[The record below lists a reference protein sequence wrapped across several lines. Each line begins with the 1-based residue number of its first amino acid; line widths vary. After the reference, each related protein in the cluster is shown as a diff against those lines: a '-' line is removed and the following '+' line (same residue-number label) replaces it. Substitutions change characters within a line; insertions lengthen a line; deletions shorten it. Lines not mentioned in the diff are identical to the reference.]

1 MNDAHASSG
10 AASGAAPDAPLALTM
25 GEPAGIGG
33 EIALRA
39 WQRRAEDGLTPFV
52 LLDDPD
58 RLRTLAARLG
68 WSVPVVEV
76 TRSGDASSAFAEAL
90 PVLPHRLPVHP
101 EPGQPTGATAEA
113 VLASI
118 REAVRLTRA
127 GETAAVV
134 TNPIAKH
141 VLTAAGFDHPGHTE
155 YLAWLAA
162 DGGPVPEPVMLLT
175 CPDLSVVP
183 VTIHIPLAEV
193 PRRLTRAAIVHAGRV
208 TAQAMAREFGIDR
221 PRLAVAGLN
230 PHAGENG
237 TIGREDIDVVTPA
250 CDSLRAEGIE
260 VAGPLSGD
268 TMFHPRA
275 RATYDAALCMFHDQ
289 ALIPIKTIDFARGV
303 NATLGLPF
311 VRTSPDH
318 GTAFA
323 IAGTGR
329 ADPTSLIEAIKT
341 ARRMARGRA
350 RRLTV
355 G

>member
-1 MNDAHASSG
+1 MSDGH
-10 AASGAAPDAPLALTM
+10 AASVPAPNAPLALTM
-25 GEPAGIGG
+25 GEPAGVGG
-33 EIALRA
+33 EIALQA
-39 WQRRAEDGLTPFV
+39 WLRRADDRLPAFV

-58 RLRTLAARLG
+58 RLRALSTRLG

-76 TRSGDASSAFAEAL
+76 ARAGEAAAAFDQGL
-90 PVLPHRLPVHP
+90 PVLPQRLRAHP
-101 EPGQPTGATAEA
+101 APGEPTGATAEA
-113 VLASI
+113 VLTSI
-118 REAVRLTRA
+118 RDAVRLTRA
-127 GETAAVV
+127 GESAAVV

-175 CPDLSVVP
+175 CPELSVVP

-193 PRRLTRAAIVHAGRV
+193 PRRLSQAAIVHAGRV
-208 TAQAMAREFGIDR
+208 TAQAMARDFGIDR

-237 TIGREDIDVVTPA
+237 TIGREDIDVVAPA
-250 CDSLRAEGIE
+250 CATLRAEGIE
-260 VAGPLSGD
+260 VAGPLSAD
-268 TMFHPRA
+268 TMFHARA
-275 RATYDAALCMFHDQ
+275 RAGYDAALCMFHDQ
-289 ALIPIKTIDFARGV
+289 ALIPIKTLDFARGV

-323 IAGTGR
+323 IAGTGQ
-329 ADPTSLIEAIKT
+329 ADPTSLIAALKT
-341 ARRMARGRA
+341 ARRMADGRA
-350 RRLTV
+350 RHAAA

>member
-1 MNDAHASSG
+1 MTATGDPEPPR
-10 AASGAAPDAPLALTM
+10 PDAPLALTM

-33 EIALRA
+33 EIALAAWRA
-39 WQRRAEDGLTPFV
+39 RAAAGLTPFV
-52 LLDDPD
+52 LLDDPA
-58 RLRTLAARLG
+58 RLRALAGRLG
-68 WSVPVVEV
+68 WAVPVVEV
-76 TRSGDASSAFAEAL
+76 ARAQEASDAFAEGL
-90 PVLPHRLPVHP
+90 PVLPQPLPVHP
-101 EPGQPTGATAEA
+101 DPGEPTGDTAEA

-118 REAVRLTRA
+118 QDAVRLTRA

-141 VLTAAGFDHPGHTE
+141 VATAAGFAHPGHTE

-175 CPDLSVVP
+175 CQELSVVP

-193 PRRLTRAAIVHAGRV
+193 PRRLTRAAIEHAGRV
-208 TAQAMAREFGIDR
+208 TASALARDFGIDR

-237 TIGREDIDVVTPA
+237 TIGREDVEIVAPA
-250 CDSLRAEGIE
+250 CESLRREGVE
-260 VAGPLSGD
+260 VAGPLSAD

-275 RATYDAALCMFHDQ
+275 REGYDAALCMFHDQ
-289 ALIPIKTIDFARGV
+289 ALIPIKTLDFARGV

-323 IAGTGR
+323 IAGTGQ
-329 ADPTSLIEAIKT
+329 ADPTSLIEALKT
-341 ARRMARGRA
+341 ARRMAEGRA
-350 RRLTV
+350 RNARPTP

>member
-1 MNDAHASSG
+1 MTDADAARAPASN
-10 AASGAAPDAPLALTM
+10 APLALTM

-33 EIALRA
+33 EIALQA
-39 WQRRAEDGLTPFV
+39 WRRRAEHRLPAFV

-58 RLRTLAARLG
+58 RLRALATHLS
-68 WSVPVVEV
+68 WPVPVVEV
-76 TRSGDASSAFAEAL
+76 ASAREAVAAFDQGL
-90 PVLPHRLPVHP
+90 PVLPQRLPAHP
-101 EPGQPTGATAEA
+101 SPGEPTGATAEA
-113 VLASI
+113 VLTSI
-118 REAVRLTRA
+118 QQAVRLTRA

-141 VLTAAGFDHPGHTE
+141 VLTAAGFAHPGHTE

-162 DGGPVPEPVMLLT
+162 DGGAVPEPVMLLT
-175 CPDLSVVP
+175 CPELSVVP

-193 PRRLTRAAIVHAGRV
+193 PRRLTQAAIEHAGRV
-208 TAQAMAREFGIDR
+208 TAQAMARDFGIPG

-237 TIGREDIDVVTPA
+237 TIGREDIEVVAPA
-250 CDSLRAEGIE
+250 CETLRAEGVE
-260 VAGPLSGD
+260 VAGPLSAD
-268 TMFHPRA
+268 TMFHARA
-275 RATYDAALCMFHDQ
+275 RASYDAALCMFHDQ
-289 ALIPIKTIDFARGV
+289 ALIPIKTLDFARGV

-329 ADPTSLIEAIKT
+329 ADPTSLVQALKT
-341 ARRMARGRA
+341 ARRMADGRA
-350 RRLTV
+350 RH
-355 G
+355 GASG

>member
-1 MNDAHASSG
+1 MTQPAPAP
-10 AASGAAPDAPLALTM
+10 AADAPLALTM

-33 EIALRA
+33 EIALAA
-39 WQRRAEDGLTPFV
+39 WRRRVEDGLSPFV

-58 RLRTLAARLG
+58 RLRALAERLA
-68 WSVPVVEV
+68 WLVPIVEV
-76 TRSGDASSAFAEAL
+76 ARAGDATAAFAEGL
-90 PVLPHRLPVHP
+90 PVLPHPLPVHP
-101 EPGQPTGATAEA
+101 APGQPTGETAQA

-141 VLTAAGFDHPGHTE
+141 VLTAAGFEHPGHTE

-162 DGGPVPEPVMLLT
+162 DGGPVPTPVMLLT
-175 CPDLSVVP
+175 CAELSVVP

-193 PRRLTRAAIVHAGRV
+193 PRRLTQAAIVHAGRV
-208 TAQAMAREFGIDR
+208 TAQAMSRDFGIDR

-230 PHAGENG
+230 PHAGESG
-237 TIGREDIDVVTPA
+237 TIGREDIEVVEPA
-250 CDSLRAEGIE
+250 CDTLRAEGID
-260 VAGPLSGD
+260 VAGPLSAD
-268 TMFHPRA
+268 TLFHTRA
-275 RATYDAALCMFHDQ
+275 RQGYDAALCMFHDQ
-289 ALIPIKTIDFARGV
+289 ALIPIKTVDFARGV

-323 IAGTGR
+323 IAGTGE
-329 ADPTSLIEAIKT
+329 ADPTSLIEALKT
-341 ARRMARGRA
+341 ARRMAQGRA
-350 RRLTV
+350 RHAAA

>member
-1 MNDAHASSG
+1 MSEHRAPEPAS
-10 AASGAAPDAPLALTM
+10 DIPLALTM

-33 EIALRA
+33 DIALAA
-39 WQRRAEDGLTPFV
+39 WRRRHEAGVGPFV

-58 RLRTLAARLG
+58 RLRGLADRLG
-68 WSVPVVEV
+68 WPVPIVEV
-76 TRSGDASSAFAEAL
+76 TRAREATAAFADGL
-90 PVLPHRLPVHP
+90 PVLAQRLPVHP
-101 EPGQPTGATAEA
+101 EPGVPSGGTAA
-113 VLASI
+113 DVLGSI

-162 DGGPVPEPVMLLT
+162 DGGAVPTPVMLLT
-175 CPDLSVVP
+175 CPELSVVP

-193 PRRLTRAAIVHAGRV
+193 PRCLSQAAIVHAGRV
-208 TAQAMAREFGIDR
+208 TAQAMARAFGIDR

-237 TIGREDIDVVTPA
+237 TIGREDIDVVAPA
-250 CDSLRAEGIE
+250 CATLRAEGLD
-260 VAGPLSGD
+260 VAGPLSAD
-268 TMFHPRA
+268 TMFHARA
-275 RATYDAALCMFHDQ
+275 REGYDAALCMFHDQ
-289 ALIPIKTIDFARGV
+289 ALIPIKTLDFARGV

-318 GTAFA
+318 GTAFQ

-329 ADPTSLIEAIKT
+329 ADPTSLIEALKT
-341 ARRMARGRA
+341 ARRMAAGRA
-350 RRLTV
+350 RHAAAD
-355 G
+355 

>member
-1 MNDAHASSG
+1 
-10 AASGAAPDAPLALTM
+10 M

-33 EIALRA
+33 EIALAAWLQRA
-39 WQRRAEDGLTPFV
+39 SAGLTPFV
-52 LLDDPD
+52 LLDDPA
-58 RLRTLAARLG
+58 RLRALADHLG

-76 TRSGDASSAFAEAL
+76 ARAGEATDAFAEGL
-90 PVLPHRLPVHP
+90 PVLPHLLPVHP
-101 EPGQPTGATAEA
+101 APGNPTGETAEA

-141 VLTAAGFDHPGHTE
+141 VLTATGFDHPGHTE

-175 CPDLSVVP
+175 CPELSVVP

-193 PRRLTRAAIVHAGRV
+193 ARRLSQSAIEHAGRV
-208 TAQAMAREFGIDR
+208 TAQAMARDFGIAH
-221 PRLAVAGLN
+221 PRLAVAGVN
-230 PHAGENG
+230 PHASENG
-237 TIGREDIDVVTPA
+237 TIGREDIEIVAPA
-250 CDSLRAEGIE
+250 CQTLRAEGIE
-260 VAGPLSGD
+260 VAGPLSAD
-268 TMFHPRA
+268 TLFHPRA
-275 RATYDAALCMFHDQ
+275 RQGYDAVLCMYHDQ

-318 GTAFA
+318 GTAFG
-323 IAGTGR
+323 IAGTGQ
-329 ADPTSLIEAIKT
+329 ADPASLIEALTT

-350 RRLTV
+350 RSTTTA
-355 G
+355 

>member
-1 MNDAHASSG
+1 MHDPHTPARAWAH
-10 AASGAAPDAPLALTM
+10 APLALTM

-33 EIALRA
+33 EIALQA
-39 WQRRAEDGLTPFV
+39 WLRRAEAGLSPFV
-52 LLDDPD
+52 LLDDPE
-58 RLRTLAARLG
+58 RLRALTARLG

-76 TRSGDASSAFAEAL
+76 ARAGEAADAFAQGL

-101 EPGQPTGATAEA
+101 EPGRPTGATAEA

-118 REAVRLTRA
+118 RDAVRLTRA

-162 DGGPVPEPVMLLT
+162 DGGPVPVPVMLLT

-183 VTIHIPLAEV
+183 VTIHIPLSEV
-193 PRRLTRAAIVHAGRV
+193 PRRLTQAAIVHAGRI
-208 TAQAMAREFGIDR
+208 TAQAMAREFGFDR

-230 PHAGENG
+230 PHAGESG
-237 TIGREDIDVVTPA
+237 TIGREDVDVVGPA
-250 CDSLRAEGIE
+250 CETLRADGIA
-260 VAGPLSGD
+260 VDGPLSAD
-268 TMFHPRA
+268 TMFHARA
-275 RATYDAALCMFHDQ
+275 RAGYDAALCMFHDQ

-323 IAGTGR
+323 IAGTGE
-329 ADPTSLIEAIKT
+329 ADPTSLVEALKT
-341 ARRMARGRA
+341 ARRMAEGRA
-350 RRLTV
+350 RQPTA